1 MSKNIPKKI
10 DKEDPLR
17 KIEKIK
23 IATSALV
30 RKKDFNGAVNKIL
43 EGLNGLPNN
52 AELYLCL
59 GQIYEASKN
68 WKSAIENYFLAIK
81 INPQMVEPPKGLTRC
96 LSVNHDFSLNKKIL
110 LECIE
115 LNPENFEFNLA
126 LGNFYAKQYEINKSI
141 SYFEKSFS
149 LIPNSLVK
157 DILKIEVFSSLM
169 FGMNYTED
177 FSYDLYSKYSK
188 EYGDI
193 SEIIFKPYDNWPWL
207 NNLKNGD
214 KIRVGFVSGD
224 FKNHPVAFF
233 LENVLKNFD
242 KEKFELYAY
251 STISFEDE
259 TTKRLKQYFDQW
271 LNFGGLSGENVAK
284 KVREDKIH
292 ILIDL
297 SGHTAG
303 NALGLFAYKSA
314 PIQVSWLGYFASTA
328 LKQMDY
334 ILVDKYGVK
343 REEEKYFSEKVIYL
357 PDTRLCFSEPQIE
370 FNENN
375 SIPFDKNSYIT
386 FGSYQNISKVTD
398 EVLKA
403 WSEILS
409 KTINSRM
416 RIQFPQIDLESQRKD
431 FENRLISFGIDLS
444 RIDLCPKS
452 SREEYLKSYSEVDI
466 VLDTFPYNGGTTTCE
481 AMYMGVPIVTI
492 EGNNIISRQTGGF
505 LSLVGL
511 IDWIAKDKE
520 DYVKKAI
527 GLSEDIISIREIR
540 KSLRNKMKT
549 SPIMDCEMFTR
560 NFEDAL
566 LIMINKRLGNENE

>member
-1 MSKNIPKKI
+1 MSKNIAKKI

-30 RKKDFNGAVNKIL
+30 RKKDFNGAINKIL
-43 EGLNGLPNN
+43 EGLKVLPNN

-81 INPQMVEPPKGLTRC
+81 FNPQMVEPPKGLTRC
-96 LSVNHDFSLNKKIL
+96 LSINHDFSLTKKIL
-110 LECIE
+110 LECIK

-141 SYFEKSFS
+141 LYFEKSFS
-149 LIPNSLVK
+149 LIPDSLAKDVLKAEVYSLV
-157 DILKIEVFSSLM
+157 M

-177 FSYDLYSKYSK
+177 FSYDLYLKYLK
-188 EYGDI
+188 EYGAV
-193 SEIIFKPYDNWPWL
+193 SEIIFKPYDNWPWI
-207 NNLKNGD
+207 NDFKVGD

-233 LENVLKNFD
+233 LENLLKNFD

-259 TTKRLKQYFDQW
+259 TTKKLKQYFDQW
-271 LNFGGLSGENVAK
+271 LNLSGLSGENVTK
-284 KVREDKIH
+284 KIREDKIH

-297 SGHTAG
+297 AGHTAG
-303 NALGLFAYKSA
+303 NALGLFAYKPA
-314 PIQVSWLGYFASTA
+314 PIQVSWLGYFASTG

-334 ILVDKYGVK
+334 ILEDKYGVK
-343 REEEKYFSEKVIYL
+343 EEEEKYFSEKVIYL
-357 PDTRLCFSEPQIE
+357 PNTRLCFSEPQIE
-370 FNENN
+370 FSENN
-375 SIPFDKNSYIT
+375 SIPFDKNGYIT
-386 FGSYQNISKVTD
+386 FGSYQNISKLND
-398 EVLKA
+398 EVLKT
-403 WSEILS
+403 WGEILS
-409 KTINSRM
+409 KNINSRM

-444 RIDLCPKS
+444 RIELCPAT
-452 SREEYLKSYSEVDI
+452 SREEYLKSYAEVDI

-481 AMYMGVPIVTI
+481 AIYMGVPTLTI
-492 EGNNIISRQTGGF
+492 EGNNIISRQSGGF

-511 IDWIAKDKE
+511 TDWIAKDRE
-520 DYVKKAI
+520 DYIKKSLDLSKDI
-527 GLSEDIISIREIR
+527 GSLREIR
-540 KSLRNKMKT
+540 KYLRNKMKS
-549 SPIMDCEMFTR
+549 SPIMDGEKFTR
-560 NFEDAL
+560 NFEKAL
-566 LIMINKRLGNENE
+566 VKIINEKLGKENE